1 MLDAAVASGE
11 LPPLEDRLPPDPIVL
26 EPYAEIGVHGGTAS
40 VFDGGVDLLN
50 QSGGAFRIGPQL
62 QLNLPHYAKN
72 AEFTDDGHTLTIQL
86 QPGVRWSDGHLLTAA
101 DFEFDLLH
109 IEFNDQL
116 TPLVTPMLQGASI
129 EIHDPYRFSYRFPQP
144 QPLFLKK
151 LAHSGNNYVAP
162 AHFLRRYHPTFTN
175 KEQLEQEAQ
184 DLGVQDW
191 RRYFEV
197 VNHTRDLLIF
207 HRPVM
212 SPFMVVDKS
221 STRSRYQ
228 RNPYYP
234 FVDPEGNQL
243 PYIDYLETQK
253 VTNAEIKAAKA
264 STGQITFSGRQFMTA
279 DIPLFKRF
287 EAENGYHT
295 YIWPRPYGSDVLF
308 QFNLTHPNDRLR
320 EIYMDVRFRR
330 AMSMAIDRDEINE
343 IVYQG
348 RAVPRQ
354 LTVVP
359 SSRYYEPEFARAYAQ
374 YDPQEAGRLLD
385 EMGLIDRT
393 DDGIREGRDGDELN
407 MTLEYVLGET
417 PKQETVELVTAH
429 WREVG
434 IQVNRKQISPA
445 LQSTRAGAGLMDMS
459 IWHADRSAD
468 ILFPIEPYWYVP
480 MSIGQG
486 SLLYSRWAR
495 WYLSQGKKGIEPPP
509 KMKQLIEWWEILRRT
524 PDLEERIAMGKRLLR
539 SQAENVWAIGVVGL
553 GPHPVVAA
561 KELKNVPRDGYWGWD
576 SRWSWP
582 YYPETWYIEPGDG
595 RE

>member
-1 MLDAAVASGE
+1 
-11 LPPLEDRLPPDPIVL
+11 
-26 EPYAEIGVHGGTAS
+26 
-40 VFDGGVDLLN
+40 
-50 QSGGAFRIGPQL
+50 
-62 QLNLPHYAKN
+62 
-72 AEFTDDGHTLTIQL
+72 
-86 QPGVRWSDGHLLTAA
+86 
-101 DFEFDLLH
+101 
-109 IEFNDQL
+109 
-116 TPLVTPMLQGASI
+116 
-129 EIHDPYRFSYRFPQP
+129 
-144 QPLFLKK
+144 
-151 LAHSGNNYVAP
+151 
-162 AHFLRRYHPTFTN
+162 
-175 KEQLEQEAQ
+175 
-184 DLGVQDW
+184 
-191 RRYFEV
+191 
-197 VNHTRDLLIF
+197 
-207 HRPVM
+207 
-212 SPFMVVDKS
+212 
-221 STRSRYQ
+221 
-228 RNPYYP
+228 
-234 FVDPEGNQL
+234 
-243 PYIDYLETQK
+243 
-253 VTNAEIKAAKA
+253 
-264 STGQITFSGRQFMTA
+264 
-279 DIPLFKRF
+279 
-287 EAENGYHT
+287 
-295 YIWPRPYGSDVLF
+295 
-308 QFNLTHPNDRLR
+308 
-320 EIYMDVRFRR
+320 
-330 AMSMAIDRDEINE
+330 
-343 IVYQG
+343 
-348 RAVPRQ
+348 VPRQ